1 MKQEEKILEKY
12 GKDSGMKVPE
22 GYFSELNSRIMDQL
36 PPYEVRRSV
45 PQLSSWQRVRPYIYL
60 AAMFCGIWLMMKL
73 FHSVSQPMSLS
84 LDNPPEALV
93 YLIER
98 ESDLPDMNMM
108 PMIDDYMLEED
119 VVMSYDSFAEFQEDF
134 DSIE

>member
-45 PQLSSWQRVRPYIYL
+45 PQLSRWQRVRPYIYL